1 MTAGRAPR
9 KWAVTPTFPTR
20 SGQQPDATVAFTNTL
35 KSSAIETTRGCDANV
50 EANQCQ
56 ARAGAAW
63 QGHDRK
69 RDLPDETSSAAER
82 EEGEGRRAGEGGVAW
97 EDVSTMGEREVYDL
111 LFPEQ
116 AELNE
121 ATAQI
126 EYDYV
131 PPS

>member
-1 MTAGRAPR
+1 
-9 KWAVTPTFPTR
+9 
-20 SGQQPDATVAFTNTL
+20 
-35 KSSAIETTRGCDANV
+35 
-50 EANQCQ
+50 
-56 ARAGAAW
+56 
-63 QGHDRK
+63 
-69 RDLPDETSSAAER
+69 
-82 EEGEGRRAGEGGVAW
+82 
-97 EDVSTMGEREVYDL
+97 MGEREVYDL

>member
-1 MTAGRAPR
+1 MRMARRINAKLVLELLGKGMTGREIYR
-9 KWAVTPTFPTR
+9 TR
-20 SGQQPDATVAFTNTL
+20 RVAQQSVKKVRDA
-35 KSSAIETTRGCDANV
+35 
-50 EANQCQ
+50 
-56 ARAGAAW
+56 AR
-63 QGHDRK
+63 
-69 RDLPDETSSAAER
+69 ER
-82 EEGEGRRAGEGGVAW
+82 GVAW
-97 EDVSTMGEREVYDL
+97 EDVSPMGEREVYDL